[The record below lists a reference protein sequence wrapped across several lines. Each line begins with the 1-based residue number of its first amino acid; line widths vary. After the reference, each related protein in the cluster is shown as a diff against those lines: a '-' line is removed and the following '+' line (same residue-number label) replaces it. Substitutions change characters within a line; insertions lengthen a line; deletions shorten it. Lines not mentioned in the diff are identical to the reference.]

1 MSREEFDVFIKKNLT
16 VIPGKGIFPLYCER
30 GLKKICQKKIVIIGG
45 VAGGATAATRL
56 RRLNETD
63 QIILL
68 EKGEYISFAN
78 CGLPY
83 HVGGVIKER
92 DNLLLQTVEGMHAQY
107 DLDIRNFSEV
117 TKINPE
123 TKSVTIYHHQTKE
136 TYEERY
142 DQLILSTGAKAIVPP
157 ITGLATATNVFSLR
171 NIPDMDQI
179 QAYIKTQNVQTAT
192 VIGGGF
198 IGLEMMENL
207 VELGIDVQL
216 VEMAPQVMPNVDFEL
231 AQQIHQQI
239 NLHGVNLILNDGL
252 KEIQEAGKRLV
263 LTSGQVLQSDLTIL
277 SIGVTPENTLAK
289 EAGLTLGFRGG
300 VKVDH
305 HFQTSQKDIYAIG
318 DMIEVTDFVTQE
330 ATHVPLAWPA
340 NRQGRLVADVLNG
353 LPIHYPGTAG
363 TSVAKVFELTI
374 AATGNSER
382 LLKQKGIDYQA
393 IHLHPNSHAGYYP
406 GASPIHLKLLFD
418 SSGKILGAQAIGT
431 KGVEKRIDVIA
442 TAMRFGAKAD
452 ELASIE
458 LSYAP
463 PYSSAKDPVNL
474 LGYTADNLLNQRVRT
489 FQWHEVDA
497 LLEKQA
503 FFLDIRE
510 EFELATGKLADPTW
524 IPLNQLRQRLTEL
537 PKDKMI
543 YVYCQVGQRGY
554 NAARLLMAHGFEVK
568 NLDGG
573 YKTYKQAKYQLKLV
587 TPKAPAVST
596 QTTNAPITN
605 QPKAPMI
612 ELDACGLQCPGPI
625 LKVKQ
630 AIDQMEDG
638 QQLKI
643 VASDFGFS
651 ADIAAWCENTGN
663 TLLSSDLT
671 NNQVNVLIEKGQVG
685 SSDVPVLTEGVLRET
700 KEGATMVV
708 FSGEMDKV
716 LASMIIASGAAAM
729 GKDVTIFFT
738 FWGLSA
744 LKKQRIKKSGLAK
757 MFDMMLP
764 KGAASLPIS
773 SMNMGGLGNKM
784 IKHVM
789 KQKNV
794 ESLPKMIEQA
804 NQLGV
809 KFVACTMSMD
819 IMGIEP
825 AELYDFVEYGGVA
838 TYLGDSES
846 ANLNLFI

>member
-1 MSREEFDVFIKKNLT
+1 MS
-16 VIPGKGIFPLYCER
+16 
-30 GLKKICQKKIVIIGG
+30 KKIVIIGG

-136 TYEERY
+136 TYEESY

-340 NRQGRLVADVLNG
+340 NRQGRLVADILNG

-418 SSGKILGAQAIGT
+418 ASGKILGAQAIGT

-510 EFELATGKLADPTW
+510 EFELATGKLANPTW

-587 TPKAPAVST
+587 TPKTPAVST

-685 SSDVPVLTEGVLRET
+685 SSATPAMTEGVLRET

-789 KQKNV
+789 KKKNV

>member
-1 MSREEFDVFIKKNLT
+1 MS
-16 VIPGKGIFPLYCER
+16 
-30 GLKKICQKKIVIIGG
+30 KKIVIIGG

-123 TKSVTIYHHQTKE
+123 TKSVTVYHHQTKE

-382 LLKQKGIDYQA
+382 LLQQKGIEYQA

-489 FQWHEVDA
+489 FQWHEVDT

-510 EFELATGKLADPTW
+510 EFELTTGKLANPTW

-573 YKTYKQAKYQLKLV
+573 YKTYKQAKYQLKSA
-587 TPKAPAVST
+587 TPKVPAVST

-605 QPKAPMI
+605 QPKAPMM

-685 SSDVPVLTEGVLRET
+685 SSATPAITEGVLRET

-757 MFDMMLP
+757 MFDLMLP